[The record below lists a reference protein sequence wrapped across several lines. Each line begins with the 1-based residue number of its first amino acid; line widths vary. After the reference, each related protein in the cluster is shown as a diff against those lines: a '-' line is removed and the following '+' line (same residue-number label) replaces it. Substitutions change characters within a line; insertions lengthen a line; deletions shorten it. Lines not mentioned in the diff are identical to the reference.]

1 MSKFMRYGIYYVPA
15 RDTPLAEFGS
25 AILGYDLE
33 RAIERERLNVAGLAE
48 GQLAGLTGRARR
60 YGFHA
65 TLKAPF
71 PLLAD
76 RSRIDVLKLAADIA
90 DRCHAIEISG
100 LEVAML
106 GAFIA
111 LTPLAACPELNALAA
126 AFVAGLDPLRAVQAR
141 DEAKWPPAK
150 LSSRQSELLDAWGY
164 PYVFDQYRFHMTLTD
179 AMPAQ
184 LAVPVRDALRR
195 AAAGVIGKPLRID
208 AVVVVEETEPTA
220 PFRGIARLR
229 LRGHR

>member
-33 RAIERERLNVAGLAE
+33 RGTERERRNVPGLAE
-48 GQLAGLTGRARR
+48 GQLARLTGRARR

-65 TLKAPF
+65 TLKSPF
-71 PLLAD
+71 ALLAD

-90 DRCHAIEISG
+90 DRCPAVEISG

-106 GAFIA
+106 GDFVA
-111 LTPLAACPELNALAA
+111 LTPQRASPELNALAA
-126 AFVAGLDPLRAVQAR
+126 AFVEGLDLLRAVQPR
-141 DEAKWPPAK
+141 DETRWPPAR
-150 LSSRQSELLDAWGY
+150 LSSRQSELLDTWGY

-179 AMPAQ
+179 RIPAQ
-184 LAVPVRDALRR
+184 LAAPIRDALRG
-195 AAAGVIGKPLRID
+195 AAADVVGKPLTID
-208 AVVVVEETEPTA
+208 AVVVVEESEPTA

>member
-1 MSKFMRYGIYYVPA
+1 MRYGIYYVPA
-15 RDTPLAEFGS
+15 SDTPLAEFGS

-33 RAIERERLNVAGLAE
+33 RATERERLNVPGLAE
-48 GQLAGLTGRARR
+48 GQLARLTSRARR

-71 PLLAD
+71 ALLAD

-90 DRCHAIEISG
+90 DRCHAVEISG

-106 GAFIA
+106 GNFVA
-111 LTPLAACPELNALAA
+111 LTPQRACPELNALAA
-126 AFVAGLDPLRAVQAR
+126 AFVEGLDLLRAVQAR

-150 LSSRQSELLDAWGY
+150 LSSRQNELLDAWGY

-179 AMPAQ
+179 PLPAQ
-184 LAVPVRDALRR
+184 LAGAVRDALRR
-195 AAAGVIGKPLRID
+195 AAAGVVGKPLIID
-208 AVVVVEETEPTA
+208 GVVVVEETEPTA
-220 PFRGIARLR
+220 LFQGIARLR

>member
-1 MSKFMRYGIYYVPA
+1 MRYGIYYVPA

-33 RAIERERLNVAGLAE
+33 RATDRERLNVPGLAE
-48 GQLAGLTGRARR
+48 AQLARLTRRASR

-71 PLLAD
+71 ALLAD
-76 RSRIDVLKLAADIA
+76 RSRVDVLKLAADIA
-90 DRCHAIEISG
+90 DRCPAVEISG
-100 LEVAML
+100 LEVATL
-106 GAFIA
+106 GDFIA
-111 LTPLAACPELNALAA
+111 LTPQRACPELDALAA
-126 AFVAGLDPLRAVQAR
+126 AFVEGLDLLRAVQAR
-141 DEAKWPPAK
+141 DEVKWQPAK
-150 LSSRQSELLDAWGY
+150 LSRRQSELLDAWGY

-179 AMPAQ
+179 PIPAQ
-184 LAVPVRDALRR
+184 LAGPIRDALRR
-195 AAAGVIGKPLRID
+195 AAADAVGKPLTID
-208 AVVVVEETEPTA
+208 AVVVVEESDPTA

>member
-1 MSKFMRYGIYYVPA
+1 MRYGIYYVPA
-15 RDTPLAEFGS
+15 SDTPLAEFGS

-33 RAIERERLNVAGLAE
+33 RATERERLNVPGLAE
-48 GQLAGLTGRARR
+48 GQLARLTSRARR

-71 PLLAD
+71 ALLAD

-90 DRCHAIEISG
+90 DRCHAVEISG

-106 GAFIA
+106 GRFVA
-111 LTPLAACPELNALAA
+111 LTPPRPCPELNALAA
-126 AFVAGLDPLRAVQAR
+126 AFVEGLDLLRAVKAR

-179 AMPAQ
+179 PIPAQ
-184 LAVPVRDALRR
+184 LAGAVRDALRR
-195 AAAGVIGKPLRID
+195 AAAGVIGKPLIID

>member
-1 MSKFMRYGIYYVPA
+1 MRYGIYYVPA

-33 RAIERERLNVAGLAE
+33 RATDRERLNVPGLAE
-48 GQLAGLTGRARR
+48 AQLARLTRRASR

-71 PLLAD
+71 ALLAD
-76 RSRIDVLKLAADIA
+76 RSRVDVLKLAADIA
-90 DRCHAIEISG
+90 DRCPAVEISG
-100 LEVAML
+100 LEVATL
-106 GAFIA
+106 SDFIA
-111 LTPLAACPELNALAA
+111 LTPQRACPELDALAA
-126 AFVAGLDPLRAVQAR
+126 AFVEGLDLLRAVQPR
-141 DEAKWPPAK
+141 DETKWPQR
-150 LSSRQSELLDAWGY
+150 LSSRQSELLDTWGY

-179 AMPAQ
+179 RIPAQ
-184 LAVPVRDALRR
+184 LAAPIRDALRG
-195 AAAGVIGKPLRID
+195 AAADVVGKPLTID
-208 AVVVVEETEPTA
+208 AVVVVEESEPTA

>member
-1 MSKFMRYGIYYVPA
+1 VSKFMRYGIYYVPA
-15 RDTPLAEFGS
+15 SDTPLAEFGS

-33 RAIERERLNVAGLAE
+33 RATERERLNVPGLAE
-48 GQLAGLTGRARR
+48 GQLARLTSRARR

-71 PLLAD
+71 ALLAD

-90 DRCHAIEISG
+90 DRCHAVEISG

-106 GAFIA
+106 GNFVA
-111 LTPLAACPELNALAA
+111 LTPQRACPELNALAK
-126 AFVAGLDPLRAVQAR
+126 AFVEGLDLLRAVGAR

-150 LSSRQSELLDAWGY
+150 LSSRQNELLDAWGY

-179 AMPAQ
+179 PLPAQ
-184 LAVPVRDALRR
+184 LAGAVRDALRR
-195 AAAGVIGKPLRID
+195 AAAGVVGKPLIID

-220 PFRGIARLR
+220 LFRGIARLR

>member
-1 MSKFMRYGIYYVPA
+1 MRYGIYYVPA
-15 RDTPLAEFGS
+15 SDTPLAEFGS

-33 RAIERERLNVAGLAE
+33 RATERERLNVPGLAE
-48 GQLAGLTGRARR
+48 GQLARLTSRARR

-71 PLLAD
+71 ALLAD

-90 DRCHAIEISG
+90 DRCHAVEISG

-106 GAFIA
+106 GNFVA
-111 LTPLAACPELNALAA
+111 LTPQRACPELNALAA
-126 AFVAGLDPLRAVQAR
+126 AFVEGLDLLRAAGVR

-150 LSSRQSELLDAWGY
+150 LSSRQNELLDAWGY

-179 AMPAQ
+179 PLPAQ
-184 LAVPVRDALRR
+184 LAGAVRDALRR
-195 AAAGVIGKPLRID
+195 AAAGVVGKPLIID
-208 AVVVVEETEPTA
+208 AVVVVEEAEPTA
-220 PFRGIARLR
+220 LFRSIARLR

>member
-1 MSKFMRYGIYYVPA
+1 MRYGIYYVPA
-15 RDTPLAEFGS
+15 SDTPLAEFGS

-33 RAIERERLNVAGLAE
+33 RATERERLNVPGLAE
-48 GQLAGLTGRARR
+48 GQLARLTSRARR

-71 PLLAD
+71 ALLAD

-90 DRCHAIEISG
+90 DRCRAVEISG

-106 GAFIA
+106 GNFVA
-111 LTPLAACPELNALAA
+111 LTPQRTCPELNALAA
-126 AFVAGLDPLRAVQAR
+126 AFVEGLDLLRAVQER

-150 LSSRQSELLDAWGY
+150 LSSRQNELLGAWGY

-179 AMPAQ
+179 PLPAQ
-184 LAVPVRDALRR
+184 LAGAVRDALRR
-195 AAAGVIGKPLRID
+195 AAAGVIGKPLIID
-208 AVVVVEETEPTA
+208 KVVVVEETEPTA
-220 PFRGIARLR
+220 LFRGIARLR

>member
-1 MSKFMRYGIYYVPA
+1 MRYGIYYVPA
-15 RDTPLAEFGS
+15 RDTPLGEFGS

-33 RAIERERLNVAGLAE
+33 RGTERERLDVPGLAE

-71 PLLAD
+71 ALLAG
-76 RSRIDVLKLAADIA
+76 RSRIDVLELAADIA
-90 DRCHAIEISG
+90 HRCHAVEISG
-100 LEVAML
+100 LEVSML
-106 GAFIA
+106 GDFIA
-111 LTPLAACPELNALAA
+111 LTPQRACPELNSLAA
-126 AFVAGLDPLRAVQAR
+126 AFVEGLDRLRAVQAR
-141 DEAKWPPAK
+141 DAAKWPPAK

-179 AMPAQ
+179 PIPTQ
-184 LAVPVRDALRR
+184 LAGAIHDGLRR
-195 AAAGVIGKPLRID
+195 AAAGVVGKPLIID
-208 AVVVVEETEPTA
+208 AVTVVEETEPTA
-220 PFRGIARLR
+220 PFRSIARLR

>member
-1 MSKFMRYGIYYVPA
+1 MRYGIYYVPA

-33 RAIERERLNVAGLAE
+33 RGTERERLNVPGLVA
-48 GQLAGLTGRARR
+48 GQLVRLTGRARR

-65 TLKAPF
+65 TLRAPF
-71 PLLAD
+71 ALPAD

-90 DRCHAIEISG
+90 DRCHAVEISG

-106 GAFIA
+106 GRFIA
-111 LTPLAACPELNALAA
+111 LTPQRACPELNALAST
-126 AFVAGLDPLRAVQAR
+126 FVAGLDLLRAVEAR

-150 LSSRQSELLDAWGY
+150 LSSRQNELLDAWGY

-179 AMPAQ
+179 PIPAQ
-184 LAVPVRDALRR
+184 VAGAIGDALRR
-195 AAAGVIGKPLRID
+195 AATGVVGKPLSID
-208 AVVVVEETEPTA
+208 AVMVVEETAPTA

>member
-1 MSKFMRYGIYYVPA
+1 MRYGIYYVPA
-15 RDTPLAEFGS
+15 GDTPLAEFGS

-33 RAIERERLNVAGLAE
+33 RGTERERLAVPGLAE
-48 GQLAGLTGRARR
+48 GQLARLTGRARR

-71 PLLAD
+71 ALAAD

-90 DRCHAIEISG
+90 DRCHAVEISG
-100 LEVAML
+100 LEVARF
-106 GAFIA
+106 GGFVA
-111 LTPLAACPELNALAA
+111 LTPQRACPELNALAS
-126 AFVAGLDPLRAVQAR
+126 AFVKGLDPLRAVQAR

-179 AMPAQ
+179 PIPPG
-184 LAVPVRDALRR
+184 LAGAISDALRR
-195 AAAGVIGKPLRID
+195 AAAGVVDKPLTID

-220 PFRGIARLR
+220 SFRGIARLR